1 MSDEPGQ
8 LRLTSVQLE
17 GNRPRGSGFHHHIGG
32 VDSPELAHDVG
43 AVGFHCVD
51 SGVEGFSNL
60 SGDYAFGKKLDNLSL
75 LSGQTEPAPLPGLAL
90 SVHKS
95 H

>member
-1 MSDEPGQ
+1 MIFGCVLLPYDYYGPGQ

-17 GNRPRGSGFHHHIGG
+17 GNRPRGVAFIG

-75 LSGQTEPAPLPGLAL
+75 LS
-90 SVHKS
+90 
-95 H
+95 

>member
-17 GNRPRGSGFHHHIGG
+17 GNRPRGVAFIG

-95 H
+95 HLG

>member
-1 MSDEPGQ
+1 MSDGPGQ
-8 LRLTSVQLE
+8 LRLTSVQIE
-17 GNRPRGSGFHHHIGG
+17 GNRPRGVAFISGFHHHIGG

-60 SGDYAFGKKLDNLSL
+60 SGNYAFGKKLDNLSL
-75 LSGQTEPAPLPGLAL
+75 LS
-90 SVHKS
+90 
-95 H
+95 